1 MVGNVNVFNIQVQG
15 FVHDKNGQKIAS
27 LFGKWDEA
35 MHYIHGDIS
44 RKPKGYDPM
53 SEAVLLW
60 ERNKPPKFST
70 KYNLTSFAITLNE
83 ITPGLKVQFITR
95 DQF

>member
-1 MVGNVNVFNIQVQG
+1 
-15 FVHDKNGQKIAS
+15 VHDKNGQKIAS
-27 LFGKWDEA
+27 LLGKWDES
-35 MHYIHGDIS
+35 MYYIEGDVS

-60 ERNKPPKFST
+60 EKNEPAKFST

-83 ITPGLKVQFITR
+83 ITPGLEVCPLHPTIVSNQVT
-95 DQF
+95 